1 MLALVARAALILL
14 GGAALGL
21 LVNRAHP
28 RPARFDGQAAG
39 AVTCAAPE
47 GAGAGMT
54 GGVPAA
60 AVEVVP
66 FAQVSG
72 LCGDPRVLVADARSA
87 QRFAEGH
94 VAGAIHLPCSSSEGA
109 AAAALGKLDG
119 KETLIIYGEGT
130 EDALPVADEMRR
142 RLSAARAGPGSGTGA
157 ASGVRV
163 AVMEGG
169 FTAWNQA
176 GLACSAGP
184 CADCGQPAHPEHPP
198 RPEPR

>member
-1 MLALVARAALILL
+1 MLALVARATVLLL

-28 RPARFDGQAAG
+28 RPARFDGQASG

-47 GAGAGMT
+47 GAAMT

-60 AVEVVP
+60 TVEVVP
-66 FAQVSG
+66 FAQVSA

-94 VAGAIHLPCSSSEGA
+94 VAGAIHLPCGSSEEA
-109 AAAALGKLDG
+109 AAAALGKLGG
-119 KETLIIYGEGT
+119 KQTLIIYGEGT

-142 RLSAARAGPGSGTGA
+142 RLSAARAAPGSGAGA
-157 ASGVRV
+157 ASGARV

-176 GLACSAGP
+176 GLACAAGP